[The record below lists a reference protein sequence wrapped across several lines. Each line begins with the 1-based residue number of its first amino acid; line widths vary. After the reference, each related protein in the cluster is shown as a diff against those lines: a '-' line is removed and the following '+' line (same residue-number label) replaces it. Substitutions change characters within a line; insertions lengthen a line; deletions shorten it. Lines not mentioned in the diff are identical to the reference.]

1 MTSYITRTLTDGE
14 RVLHTAKFHWLYTV
28 TSFFYVIFFG
38 FVGLVTSVVFS
49 DAWLW
54 FAALGPLVFLVSMII
69 KWTTEIAITNRRVVY
84 KRGWIGRET
93 DEINLNR
100 IEETTLSQ
108 SVGGRIFGYGKLV
121 FKGVGIGEVNLPA
134 IDDPIHFRRQLKIA
148 QAAAAAT
155 PSAAG

>member
-1 MTSYITRTLTDGE
+1 MTNYITRTLTDGE

-28 TSFFYVIFFG
+28 TSFFYVFFFG
-38 FVGLVTSVVFS
+38 FVGLVMSDVFS

-84 KRGWIGRET
+84 KRGWIARET
-93 DEINLNR
+93 NEINLNR
-100 IEETTLSQ
+100 IEETNLSQ

-121 FKGVGIGEVNLPA
+121 FMGVGIGEVNLPA
-134 IDDPIHFRRQLKIA
+134 IDDPIHFRRQLQLA
-148 QAAAAAT
+148 QAASAAA